1 MTLTPS
7 YQLFLNECPTVLK
20 CAYGNEIALG
30 LQGDHAK
37 VVNFETLMAN
47 LDYEGSG
54 LQRITPKLNW
64 LWDGLGYISTSS
76 ARVIK
81 AVERHF
87 VLRIRFSE
95 ECMTHTTVEDE
106 QVTRHHDEE
115 EIQRRARFAAEK
127 WWNEEVKV
135 RSFLPPAPKVTE
147 IDYATAFYSDNLP
160 DSPEEFVKKE
170 EKNLTTEVISA

>member
-1 MTLTPS
+1 MTLTS
-7 YQLFLNECPTVLK
+7 VYSTFLNECPTVLK

-30 LQGDHAK
+30 LQGDHTK

-47 LDYEGSG
+47 LDYEGNG
-54 LQRITPKLNW
+54 LQRVTPRLNW

-87 VLRIRFSE
+87 ALRIRFSE
-95 ECMTHTTVEDE
+95 ECLTHTTVEDE

-115 EIQRRARFAAEK
+115 EIGRRARFAAEK
-127 WWNEEVKV
+127 WWSEEVKT
-135 RSFLPPAPKVTE
+135 RSFLPPAQEVYTAS
-147 IDYATAFYSDNLP
+147 YAIGGYRD
-160 DSPEEFVKKE
+160 E
-170 EKNLTTEVISA
+170 